1 MEATDIIKT
10 AGIHAA
16 ADDPDTAHLVIG
28 LNRVVSSNLVDGL
41 DVEPQETDEG
51 VNILIRVRG
60 GVVIKKP
67 VHMCFGLLQEE
78 GIQEINIDLSVGD
91 GARVGI
97 MAHCVFP
104 NAADRDGRP
113 TVRHLMN
120 ARLDI
125 GDNAEYSYI
134 ERHIHS
140 DRGGVLVVPRAVVNV
155 GRGSRFRTDFELV
168 RGRVGKIDI
177 DYETT
182 VGPRS
187 VMEMTAKVNGRDD
200 DKISIRE
207 TGYLV
212 GEHSR
217 GALTTRV
224 AARDRAVADVY
235 NKLTASA
242 AFARGHVDCKEII
255 TGEGKASATPIVEVS
270 HPRAH
275 VTHEAAIG
283 SVDAKQ
289 LQTLMARG
297 LDEDAA
303 GDLIIEGLLS

>member
-1 MEATDIIKT
+1 MDAADIIKT

-16 ADDPDTAHLVIG
+16 ANDPDTAHLVIA
-28 LNRVVSSNLVDGL
+28 LNKVVSSNLVEGL
-41 DVEPQETDEG
+41 EVAPQETDRG
-51 VNILIRVRG
+51 VNIVIRVREG
-60 GVVIKKP
+60 AVIAKP
-67 VHMCFGLLQEE
+67 VHMCFGLLREE
-78 GIQEINIDLSVGD
+78 GVQEINIDLSVGD
-91 GARVGI
+91 GAKVGI
-97 MAHCVFP
+97 LAHCVFP
-104 NAADRDGRP
+104 NADGADGAPR
-113 TVRHLMN
+113 VKHLMDAKLN
-120 ARLDI
+120 I
-125 GDNAEYSYI
+125 GDGAEYSYI

-140 DRGGVLVVPRAVVNV
+140 ERGGVLVVPRARVTV
-155 GRGSRFRTDFELV
+155 GEKSRFRTDFELV
-168 RGRVGKIDI
+168 HGRVGEIDI
-177 DYETT
+177 DYQTI
-182 VGPRS
+182 VGPHS
-187 VMEMTAKVNGRDD
+187 VMEMTAKVNGRCDD
-200 DKISIRE
+200 VIKIRE
-207 TGYLV
+207 VGHLA

-235 NKLTASA
+235 NKLTASG

-255 TGEGKASATPIVEVS
+255 TDQGRAGATPIVEVS

-303 GDLIIEGLLS
+303 GDLIIQGLLS